1 PKSNWVNLWTG
12 IKLLDYVPT
21 PNSVGTKGYTAYES
35 EKFKGNMDSF
45 IKKVKSEIKN
55 KGSVIAYVRAENALS
70 YDTNGGKIHK
80 LCGSENPDHA
90 VNIVGYGN
98 YISADGKKKSYWIV
112 RNSWGENWGDNGNFK
127 VDMDTPAEC
136 KHNFVHTAAVFNLD
150 LPIVEKPVKAEAELY
165 NYYLKSSPDFYSNL
179 YYKNYSK
186 AKNGVVNNGS
196 VSAQSDSVYGQA
208 TEQTQASPT
217 SEAAQVLEL
226 GGARGVLGGDT
237 STELNQGESSGG
249 KSLELSKD
257 ASGAPSGGAL
267 TGETS
272 TGGASVAQDGA
283 GTSEK
288 EESAS
293 DPKKVEVVHI
303 LKYIKNNKI
312 QSSLIKY
319 DYEYGLGD
327 HACSRSHAIDPE
339 KQDECISFCNDKW
352 DDCKRTISPGY
363 CLTKLKGTN
372 EYTVLSKHIVKC
384 ENNNIN
390 QSNGGL
396 GSASLSQ
403 PVQSAQSQGTGHNG
417 GGEESNTVSNQNSQ
431 GGGGGQGGLS
441 PGLVS
446 GTTPKV
452 THVESALL
460 KDHKGIMV
468 TGPCKQ
474 NFLVFLLPHI
484 FIEVDTENDTV
495 QMGNDLK
502 FLSDA
507 INLSSGKKS
516 KNKCTSVNSTN
527 DSSGSNNKT
536 FKFVAYIDDDS
547 LTLIWKVYD
556 ASSANTTEDKADV
569 KKFFIRNVQGP
580 ITAIQVHNVVSHDET
595 DYFESKNYS
604 ISKDIPAK
612 CDLIASN
619 CFLSGSIYIEK
630 CYKCTLQV
638 KDVDPSDVCYNY
650 VQKVESTP
658 ISDSTTSPQGN
669 SGQAGSISEHSSSSE
684 QAASPGQH
692 VSVQPENNTG
702 DVSTTHTGSTTQS
715 HTTEAEASTEEI
727 VSLQRNIFTAAS
739 DENSKEDQ
747 LMQFIDSLLKGVYKT
762 GEGNNKELI
771 NLEELSSE
779 LKEELKTY
787 CNLLKEV
794 DTSGILEN
802 YQMGDVTDIF
812 YNLTKL
818 LKAHPDEKK
827 YILQNKMMHPAICM
841 KNVEEWAK
849 NKTGLVLPHLSSND
863 LEHVKG
869 TYYSEDDMLQNKKI
883 VTEGTSKA
891 GYHGVI
897 DLKPVDM
904 KNAHPSHIADR
915 MYCNEEYCDRWKD
928 KNGCFSKIGASDQ
941 GNCATSWIF
950 ASKMHLETIKC
961 MKGYDHVSSSA
972 LYVANCSEKDV
983 KEKCTVGS
991 NPLEFLNIVNGKK
1004 FLPSEANLQYSY
1016 AKV

>member
-1 PKSNWVNLWTG
+1 MNKRTLFCS
-12 IKLLDYVPT
+12 
-21 PNSVGTKGYTAYES
+21 
-35 EKFKGNMDSF
+35 
-45 IKKVKSEIKN
+45 KVKFLFE
-55 KGSVIAYVRAENALS
+55 
-70 YDTNGGKIHK
+70 
-80 LCGSENPDHA
+80 
-90 VNIVGYGN
+90 
-98 YISADGKKKSYWIV
+98 
-112 RNSWGENWGDNGNFK
+112 
-127 VDMDTPAEC
+127 
-136 KHNFVHTAAVFNLD
+136 
-150 LPIVEKPVKAEAELY
+150 
-165 NYYLKSSPDFYSNL
+165 
-179 YYKNYSK
+179 
-186 AKNGVVNNGS
+186 
-196 VSAQSDSVYGQA
+196 
-208 TEQTQASPT
+208 
-217 SEAAQVLEL
+217 
-226 GGARGVLGGDT
+226 
-237 STELNQGESSGG
+237 
-249 KSLELSKD
+249 
-257 ASGAPSGGAL
+257 
-267 TGETS
+267 
-272 TGGASVAQDGA
+272 
-283 GTSEK
+283 
-288 EESAS
+288 
-293 DPKKVEVVHI
+293 
-303 LKYIKNNKI
+303 
-312 QSSLIKY
+312 
-319 DYEYGLGD
+319 
-327 HACSRSHAIDPE
+327 
-339 KQDECISFCNDKW
+339 
-352 DDCKRTISPGY
+352 
-363 CLTKLKGTN
+363 
-372 EYTVLSKHIVKC
+372 KHIVKC